1 MPEGNSKE
9 TTKHEEG
16 GSCLPRSSP
25 MVKAWEFVN
34 NYLLAIGIIL
44 IVIIGSQWPESGIIL
59 TRTYFSYVSL
69 ALCFFFCGL
78 RTKLDELQVAVKS
91 YKAIA
96 WGILTILI
104 VVPVAGTQITKTIQF
119 ATMVDENL
127 NTSESAVVGNV
138 TAIGPTEFAFALQV
152 FFVVPASLSAAAI
165 LSLLA
170 GGSFPLAMLLMAVT
184 NVVSVFTV
192 PPMLVWLTDLNS
204 GVNLSRF
211 GILMLVFCLV
221 TLLPTMIGSLLRI
234 VQSVREKVESC
245 DTGVQYTIIILFVL
259 STWSEVSMAQV
270 EEEFNNIVSMNILI
284 VVGYSSI
291 MHIMFLLLNWIAS
304 GFLELSLPV
313 KKTIVITGSHKALS
327 FALKVI
333 KFLSTDVG
341 SKRLMSIVCIIAYLT
356 LLVLD
361 SVIVCKWATITEN
374 DEKDENASNK
384 DGKYGTIPQ
393 QDD

>member
-1 MPEGNSKE
+1 MLSTKACVEDYIEGY
-9 TTKHEEG
+9 
-16 GSCLPRSSP
+16 
-25 MVKAWEFVN
+25 AF
-34 NYLLAIGIIL
+34 LLLQTFNCSLHAMRAYFFQIG
-44 IVIIGSQWPESGIIL
+44 
-59 TRTYFSYVSL
+59 
-69 ALCFFFCGL
+69 C
-78 RTKLDELQVAVKS
+78 
-91 YKAIA
+91 
-96 WGILTILI
+96 
-104 VVPVAGTQITKTIQF
+104 
-119 ATMVDENL
+119 
-127 NTSESAVVGNV
+127 
-138 TAIGPTEFAFALQV
+138 
-152 FFVVPASLSAAAI
+152 
-165 LSLLA
+165 
-170 GGSFPLAMLLMAVT
+170 
-184 NVVSVFTV
+184 
-192 PPMLVWLTDLNS
+192 
-204 GVNLSRF
+204 
-211 GILMLVFCLV
+211 
-221 TLLPTMIGSLLRI
+221 LLRI
-234 VQSVREKVESC
+234 VRTVREKVESYN
-245 DTGVQYTIIILFVL
+245 TGVQYTIIILFVV

-313 KKTIVITGSHKALS
+313 KKTIVIIGSHKALS

-361 SVIVCKWATITEN
+361 SVIVCKWATITED